1 MVVNAVGSAVL
12 PGKTRTATGRPAGSV
27 NSPYSIWGSP
37 FLPSREYPRAASG
50 QHRPVIQEEDRSNR
64 ASRSGLPGPVKCVRT
79 SLVSMAS
86 CRPASQSIAAYT
98 SSVVASATPRSSA
111 RVVSAHHR
119 VVASFEAGRHTRAM
133 ISANAMS
140 RSRPAGPSKAGRP
153 SALAW
158 VRAGTGHLQSFTG
171 DHQRLAGQRGP
182 HRLDR
187 GVWQWGQVGQR
198 LVLDLAAVT
207 VGAAQ
212 QLADVLAWLTGLVDA
227 PIRDRGY
234 VHRTRRLRHSKQRTG
249 ESQIVP

>member
-1 MVVNAVGSAVL
+1 MLLGWCLIYVASTYGVSSWHYLTFAGTLFAMTKPSGAMHVATITNRRAGQS
-12 PGKTRTATGRPAGSV
+12 GKP
-27 NSPYSIWGSP
+27 
-37 FLPSREYPRAASG
+37 REYVSQLLRRTYRDGSKVKHETLANLSPLPDAA
-50 QHRPVIQEEDRSNR
+50 I
-64 ASRSGLPGPVKCVRT
+64 
-79 SLVSMAS
+79 
-86 CRPASQSIAAYT
+86 
-98 SSVVASATPRSSA
+98 
-111 RVVSAHHR
+111 
-119 VVASFEAGRHTRAM
+119 EA
-133 ISANAMS
+133 
-140 RSRPAGPSKAGRP
+140 
-153 SALAW
+153 

-234 VHRTRRLRHSKQRTG
+234 VHRTRRLRHSKQRNG